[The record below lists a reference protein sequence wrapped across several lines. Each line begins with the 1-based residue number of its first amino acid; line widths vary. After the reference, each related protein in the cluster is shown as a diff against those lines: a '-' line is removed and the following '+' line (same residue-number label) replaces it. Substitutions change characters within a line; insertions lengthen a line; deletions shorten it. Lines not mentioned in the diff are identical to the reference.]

1 VSRLEGKHEQRAE
14 AAPQGQLLPRI
25 IGIMSDVDV
34 CMSGH
39 VPPQV
44 ALAEWSSMDNLQL
57 REVLE
62 KGPILF
68 QEEFA
73 RVSVNTCAQHKRIQL
88 NLASVYVV
96 DSWYR
101 WSRAGAQ
108 GQ

>member
-1 VSRLEGKHEQRAE
+1 MSRLEGKHEQRAE

-39 VPPQV
+39 VPHQV
-44 ALAEWSSMDNLQL
+44 ALAEWSSMDNMQL

-73 RVSVNTCAQHKRIQL
+73 QVELNACAQHQTIQL
-88 NLASVYVV
+88 NLALVHAV
-96 DSWYR
+96 DSWSR